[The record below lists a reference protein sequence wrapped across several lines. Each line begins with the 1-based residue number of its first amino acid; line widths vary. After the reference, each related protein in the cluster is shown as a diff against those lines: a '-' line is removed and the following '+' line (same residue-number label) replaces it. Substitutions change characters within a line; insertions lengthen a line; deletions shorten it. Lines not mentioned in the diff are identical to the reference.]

1 MYESESETE
10 ADNSSEVGIHSL
22 KSDGPQPAVSKATS
36 SASTPEIQRRV
47 AKSTK
52 VATVTAK
59 KITKTQDV
67 QSGPSKAKT
76 EQLVRDHTEA
86 RNGNSVM
93 EHARPMQTHVTEP
106 RQSFHDNQSSDHLSF
121 ACHLFPR
128 LSESNLQFHDIYWNY
143 DKNNQTVLLRKRIVK
158 VSKLLRLISVRYE
171 KRQTGNVMAEE
182 FLVEVCLVDCRPHT
196 NQQIVSNV
204 HSAIVPFQSSRITFA
219 QRSARPSIVIR
230 SNYTQQEV
238 VLRIAL
244 RQAASGGEL
253 GRVDLRLLDEQGKC
267 CIPNRAQSHL
277 FGDVRLS
284 WEVSEVPARLVPQ
297 TDCLPDVLIC
307 EESWVSMLAAF
318 RQLMCDELAKM
329 ESLPQ
334 TTWVCDPVI
343 ATFSQFVSNKA
354 LVEIFIGL
362 LSRQKEGDKAFRRTY
377 MTYILPLLD
386 LIKADSQ
393 YSSKAKAMEIAKEI
407 EKDPNKIFQI
417 FSDMPNAPLNVFDY
431 TIHLSDSSHVLD

>member
-10 ADNSSEVGIHSL
+10 ADNSSEVGVHSL
-22 KSDGPQPAVSKATS
+22 KSEGPQSAVSKAAS
-36 SASTPEIQRRV
+36 SASTPEIQRHI
-47 AKSTK
+47 AKSPK
-52 VATVTAK
+52 AAAATAK
-59 KITKTQDV
+59 KITKSQDA
-67 QSGPSKAKT
+67 QSGPSKPKITQIVQDNT
-76 EQLVRDHTEA
+76 EVRD
-86 RNGNSVM
+86 GNPVI
-93 EHARPMQTHVTEP
+93 EKTRAKQIHVTER
-106 RQSFHDNQSSDHLSF
+106 RQHFQDNQNSDHLSF

-143 DKNNQTVLLRKRIVK
+143 DRNNQTVILRKRIVK
-158 VSKLLRLISVRYE
+158 VSKLLKLNTVRYE
-171 KRQTGNVMAEE
+171 KRQTGNVLAEE
-182 FLVEVCLVDCRPHT
+182 FLAEVCLVDCRPHT

-204 HSAIVPFQSSRITFA
+204 HSAIVPFQSSRISFA
-219 QRSARPSIVIR
+219 QRSDRPSIVIR

-244 RQAASGGEL
+244 RQVASGGEL

-267 CIPNRAQSHL
+267 CIPNRVQSHM

-284 WEVSEVPARLVPQ
+284 WEVTDVPARLIPQ

-318 RQLMCDELAKM
+318 RQLMCDALAKM

-334 TTWVCDPVI
+334 TTWLCDPVM

-354 LVEIFIGL
+354 LVEIFISL
-362 LSRQKEGDKAFRRTY
+362 LSRQKDGVKAFRRIY

-393 YSSKAKAMEIAKEI
+393 YYSKEKAMEIAKDI
-407 EKDPNKIFQI
+407 EKNPNKIFQI
-417 FSDMPNAPLNVFDY
+417 FSDMPQAPLNVFDY